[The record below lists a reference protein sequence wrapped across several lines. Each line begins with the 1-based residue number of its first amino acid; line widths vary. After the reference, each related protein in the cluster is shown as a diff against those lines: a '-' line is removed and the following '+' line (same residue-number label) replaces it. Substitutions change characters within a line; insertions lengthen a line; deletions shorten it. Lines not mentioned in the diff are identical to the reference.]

1 VVATICNWYYLLSF
15 FKAWE
20 SMASI
25 TKSELLALI
34 WKGTEVLRET
44 SMNSV
49 MIALFSKLK
58 SICYVRLQVYI
69 LLLSIILRS
78 SL

>member
-1 VVATICNWYYLLSF
+1 
-15 FKAWE
+15 
-20 SMASI
+20 MASI

-49 MIALFSKLK
+49 IIALFSKLK
-58 SICYVRLQVYI
+58 LICYVRLQVYI

>member
-1 VVATICNWYYLLSF
+1 
-15 FKAWE
+15 
-20 SMASI
+20 MAPV

-34 WKGTEVLRET
+34 WKKTEVPRET
-44 SMNSV
+44 GMDSV
-49 MIALFSKLK
+49 VIALFSKLK
-58 SICYVRLQVYI
+58 AICYVRLQVCI